1 MYWIRRYCPEQARI
15 LGAPRG
21 KKKQSKMYSCYI
33 LRCADDSFYVGVAED
48 AQRRCAEHNRGKGAD
63 WTARRLPVFLVW
75 TEFHDSLSSARKR
88 ENQLKRWSHVKK
100 EALIGGSLRLRSGQ
114 THFNA
119 E

>member
-1 MYWIRRYCPEQARI
+1 
-15 LGAPRG
+15 
-21 KKKQSKMYSCYI
+21 MYSCYI

-75 TEFHDSLSSARKR
+75 TEFHVSLSSALKR
-88 ENQLKRWSHVKK
+88 ENQLKRWSHAKK
-100 EALIGGSLRLRSGQ
+100 EALIGGSLRLRSEQ